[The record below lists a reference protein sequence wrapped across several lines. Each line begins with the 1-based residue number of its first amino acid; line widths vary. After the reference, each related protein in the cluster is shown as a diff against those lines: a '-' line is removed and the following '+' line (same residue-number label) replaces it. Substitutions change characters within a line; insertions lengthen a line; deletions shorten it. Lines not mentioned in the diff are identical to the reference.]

1 MDINI
6 CLKDLLFEIENIKYL
21 QEKKKK
27 ENSNLVVICDSLSNI
42 SITSKK
48 KEKKIKKNKN
58 SILQN
63 NNLLALPHNGIK
75 KKKLFKNISKYE
87 IDLILKPK
95 KKRMIPFEKFKKK
108 SIIDIILK
116 LPKLIEESCYHS
128 INETRAVLPLNLFSL
143 LKKSKKQFKI
153 NNYEMYVNLKNHL
166 LLSIFIDTCKYLD
179 NLKGLYCVESYNYEN
194 DTDFNEL
201 PLIFSNKKI
210 KQFNE
215 NLKFLFYQIEDDII
229 IDSKNETYNDI
240 DDYTRDGIQ
249 LLNLITP
256 KIIETI
262 KKYNKIEEMKFK
274 ERLDFMTMI
283 FNFCCVI
290 QYLLYRF

>member
-1 MDINI
+1 
-6 CLKDLLFEIENIKYL
+6 
-21 QEKKKK
+21 
-27 ENSNLVVICDSLSNI
+27 
-42 SITSKK
+42 
-48 KEKKIKKNKN
+48 
-58 SILQN
+58 
-63 NNLLALPHNGIK
+63 
-75 KKKLFKNISKYE
+75 
-87 IDLILKPK
+87 
-95 KKRMIPFEKFKKK
+95 MIPFEKFKKE

-128 INETRAVLPLNLFSL
+128 ITETRALLPLNLNSL
-143 LKKSKKQFKI
+143 FKSKNQLKLD
-153 NNYEMYVNLKNHL
+153 NYQMYINLKNHL
-166 LLSIFIDTCKYLD
+166 LISIFIDTCKYLD
-179 NLKGLYCVESYNYEN
+179 NLKELRCTEAYNYQN
-194 DTDFNEL
+194 CIDFNEL

-256 KIIETI
+256 KIIKVI
-262 KKYNKIEEMKFK
+262 KKYSKIEEMKFK

-290 QYLLYRF
+290 LYLLYRF